1 MDILN
6 ELFALADEKYRF
18 FTAKL
23 IPTLPLERF
32 IGVRTPHLRALAKKV
47 VAQDKA
53 AGFLQNLP
61 HKYFEEDNLHA
72 FIICEMRDFDQCV
85 CELEKFLPYVNNWA
99 TCDQMLPK
107 VLKKNPDG
115 VLRFAKECISSP
127 HAYTVRFGI
136 GLLMHHFL
144 DGKFDMKYPK
154 LVASVSHD
162 DYYVKMMQSWYFA
175 TALAKQYD
183 AVIPLIETPILEKW
197 THNKAIQK
205 AVESYLITKEQ
216 KEYLRK
222 LKIKSRG

>member
-1 MDILN
+1 MDISK
-6 ELFALADEKYRF
+6 ELFALADEKYRL

-47 VAQDKA
+47 IAQGKA
-53 AGFLQNLP
+53 DGFLKNLP

-72 FIICEMRDFDQCV
+72 FIICEIRDFDKCV
-85 CELEKFLPYVNNWA
+85 CELEKFLPFVNNWA
-99 TCDQMLPK
+99 SCDQMSPK

-115 VLRFAKECISSP
+115 VLRFAKKCISSP
-127 HAYTVRFGI
+127 HTYTVRFGM

-144 DGKFDMKYPK
+144 DERFDIEYPK

-175 TALAKQYD
+175 TALTKQYD
-183 AVIPLIETPILEKW
+183 AVLPLLETPVLEKW

-205 AVESYLITKEQ
+205 AVESYLVSEEQ